1 VSKHAARL
9 ATRNSAPHLY
19 VPCHLCDDDVSVDS
33 PLVSFLDIPDLAA
46 LSRVSKPLALL
57 TADPVLHR
65 TRLRVV
71 APSRVQHSLFGRSPE
86 GILLRPTI
94 PELVHRGVMR
104 GFQIERRLRT
114 GAYLYSPHASIAD
127 FSLLLP
133 CHIHALSQAA
143 KQYENTLRV
152 QHTHTKV
159 LLSSYLRTRLSPPT
173 ALKSLHYLHVLPD
186 IESSVLSVS
195 RSLLPVVH
203 KLKWSIQKDNMS
215 RIVRTH
221 TSSAMNLCAS
231 SHPFNGS
238 FGKWAEFKGVN
249 IFGDS
254 ERVRLALCPDVRKM
268 IKFYEGMA

>member
-1 VSKHAARL
+1 MLLALPQEILLHIRTSYITCATMPFWLTRL
-9 ATRNSAPHLY
+9 
-19 VPCHLCDDDVSVDS
+19 
-33 PLVSFLDIPDLAA
+33 LVSFLDIPDLAA
-46 LSRVSKPLALL
+46 LSRVSKALALL

-94 PELVHRGVMR
+94 SQLVHRGVMR
-104 GFQIERRLRT
+104 GLQIERRLRA
-114 GAYLYSPHASIAD
+114 GAYLYSPHASVAERP
-127 FSLLLP
+127 LP
-133 CHIHALSQAA
+133 PVCRAHALLQAA
-143 KQYENTLRV
+143 KQYENTMRI
-152 QHTHTKV
+152 QQTHTKV

-186 IESSVLSVS
+186 IESSILSVS

-215 RIVRTH
+215 RVVRAH
-221 TSSAMNLCAS
+221 TFGAMNPNEL
-231 SHPFNGS
+231 SHPFNGG
-238 FGKWAEFKGVN
+238 FGIWAELKGAN

-268 IKFYEGMA
+268 IKFYEEMA

>member
-1 VSKHAARL
+1 MLL
-9 ATRNSAPHLY
+9 ALPPETLLHIF
-19 VPCHLCDDDVSVDS
+19 
-33 PLVSFLDIPDLAA
+33 SFLDIPDLAV
-46 LSRVSKPLALL
+46 LSRVSKSLALL

-114 GAYLYSPHASIAD
+114 GAYLYSPHAAN
-127 FSLLLP
+127 
-133 CHIHALSQAA
+133 
-143 KQYENTLRV
+143 QYEITLRV
-152 QHTHTKV
+152 QQTHTKV

-186 IESSVLSVS
+186 IESSILSVS

-215 RIVRTH
+215 RIIRTH
-221 TSSAMNLCAS
+221 TFSAMNLCTS
-231 SHPFNGS
+231 PHPFNGR
-238 FGKWAEFKGVN
+238 FGMWAEFKGAN
-249 IFGDS
+249 IFGES

-268 IKFYEGMA
+268 IKFYEEMA

>member
-1 VSKHAARL
+1 MLLALPQEIQLYICTSCVASATVACRL
-9 ATRNSAPHLY
+9 TLF
-19 VPCHLCDDDVSVDS
+19 
-33 PLVSFLDIPDLAA
+33 LVSFLDIPDLAA

-104 GFQIERRLRT
+104 GLQIERRLRT
-114 GAYLYSPHASIAD
+114 GAYLYSPHASVAE
-127 FSLLLP
+127 FSLSLP
-133 CHIHALSQAA
+133 CHIHAATQAA
-143 KQYENTLRV
+143 KQYESTLHV
-152 QHTHTKV
+152 QQTHTKV
-159 LLSSYLRTRLSPPT
+159 LLSSYLRTRLSAPT
-173 ALKSLHYLHVLPD
+173 ALKSLHYSHVLPD
-186 IESSVLSVS
+186 IESSILSVS

-215 RIVRTH
+215 RIIRAH
-221 TSSAMNLCAS
+221 TFSAMNLSKS
-231 SHPFNGS
+231 SHPFNGG
-238 FGKWAEFKGVN
+238 FGVWAELKGIN

-268 IKFYEGMA
+268 IKFYEEMA